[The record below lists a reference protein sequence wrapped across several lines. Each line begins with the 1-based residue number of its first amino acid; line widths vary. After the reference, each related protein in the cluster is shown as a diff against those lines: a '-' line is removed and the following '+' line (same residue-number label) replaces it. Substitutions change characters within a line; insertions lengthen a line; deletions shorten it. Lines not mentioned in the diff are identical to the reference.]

1 MFTDDNSKF
10 TNVYILKRMSKVFMV
25 YHDFQTLVDRWFD
38 QKIIVVQTN

>member
-10 TNVYILKRMSKVFMV
+10 TNVYILKHMSKVFMV
-25 YHDFQTLVDRWFD
+25 YRDFQTLVDRWFD